1 MATIGS
7 DIQKA
12 TEILINGGLV
22 AIPTETVYGLAANAF
37 NEKAITAVFKA
48 KNRPSFDP
56 LITHIADASQLNTLV
71 KHIPTKAIKLTENF
85 WPGPLTIILPKTE
98 QVSDLITSGLGSAAF
113 RVPNHPLT
121 HELLKKV
128 NFPLVAPSA
137 NPFTY
142 VSPTTAQHVAD
153 QLGDKVDYILDGGPC
168 NIGLESTII
177 SFIKNTPKILRLGG
191 LSAEDIEQVIG
202 AVNIQTHSTSAPEA
216 PGMLTSHYS
225 PGKPLLIGDIEQMI
239 AENKGKKIGI
249 ISYKKTF
256 PAYINSVL
264 APSKNLAEA
273 AQRLFKSLRWMAH
286 QPVEIIL
293 TEFVPN
299 HGLGRAIN
307 DRLTRAS
314 GQQARHQNIK

>member
-1 MATIGS
+1 MATIGT

-12 TEILINGGLV
+12 RKILVNGGLV

-37 NEKAITAVFKA
+37 NEKAITNIFKA

-56 LITHIADASQLNTLV
+56 LITHIADATQLSELAA
-71 KHIPTKAIKLTENF
+71 HIPTKAIELTTQF
-85 WPGPLTIILPKTE
+85 WPGPLTLILPKTDKI
-98 QVSDLITSGLGSAAF
+98 SDLITSGLDSAAF

-121 HELLKKV
+121 NELLKQI

-153 QLGDKVDYILDGGPC
+153 QLGDKVDYILDGGLC
-168 NIGLESTII
+168 TIGLESTIV
-177 SFIKNTPKILRLGG
+177 SFTKETPKILRLGG
-191 LSAEDIEQVIG
+191 VSAEDIEQVIG
-202 AVNIQTHSTSAPEA
+202 SIAIQTHSSSAPEA

-225 PGKPLLIGDIEQMI
+225 PGKPLLIGGIEQLAAI
-239 AENKGKKIGI
+239 NKKKKIGV
-249 ISYKKTF
+249 ISFKKAF
-256 PAYINSVL
+256 PSYINSVL
-264 APSKNLAEA
+264 APSGNLSEA
-273 AQRLFKSLRWMAH
+273 AQNLFKSLRWMAN
-286 QPVEIIL
+286 QPVDIIL

-307 DRLTRAS
+307 DRLKRAS
-314 GQQARHQNIK
+314 SPQAGKASK